1 MFIINQSNNKNQ
13 LIVNKNLLK
22 HEQRINGKEE
32 KAVVKLTW
40 PMLLT
45 TINSSR
51 EESTGN
57 KFSSFFQ
64 VLRVWFFSLS
74 IGNLRFLTMHS
85 DRKYCFETF
94 RAMRVPKQTG

>member
-1 MFIINQSNNKNQ
+1 MFIINQPNSNNQ
-13 LIVNKNLLK
+13 FIVNKNLLK
-22 HEQRINGKEE
+22 HEQRINRNEE

-51 EESTGN
+51 NVFTGN

-64 VLRVWFFSLS
+64 VL
-74 IGNLRFLTMHS
+74 
-85 DRKYCFETF
+85 
-94 RAMRVPKQTG
+94 

>member
-22 HEQRINGKEE
+22 HEQRINRKEE

-64 VLRVWFFSLS
+64 VL
-74 IGNLRFLTMHS
+74 
-85 DRKYCFETF
+85 
-94 RAMRVPKQTG
+94 

>member
-1 MFIINQSNNKNQ
+1 MFIINQPNSNNQ
-13 LIVNKNLLK
+13 FIVNKNLLK
-22 HEQRINGKEE
+22 HEQRINRKEE

-57 KFSSFFQ
+57 KFSSFSSSPTSL
-64 VLRVWFFSLS
+64 VFFA
-74 IGNLRFLTMHS
+74 FY
-85 DRKYCFETF
+85 RKFTLPYD
-94 RAMRVPKQTG
+94 A

>member
-13 LIVNKNLLK
+13 FIVDKNLLK
-22 HEQRINGKEE
+22 HEQRINRKEE

-57 KFSSFFQ
+57 KFSSFFSSAMS
-64 VLRVWFFSLS
+64 LDFSLA

-85 DRKYCFETF
+85 DRQYCFETF
-94 RAMRVPKQTG
+94 RAMRVPKQTR

>member
-1 MFIINQSNNKNQ
+1 MFIINHPNNKNQ

-22 HEQRINGKEE
+22 HEQRINRKEE

-45 TINSSR
+45 TINSIR

-57 KFSSFFQ
+57 KFPSFFQ
-64 VLRVWFFSLS
+64 VL
-74 IGNLRFLTMHS
+74 
-85 DRKYCFETF
+85 
-94 RAMRVPKQTG
+94 

>member
-22 HEQRINGKEE
+22 HEQGINRKEE
-32 KAVVKLTW
+32 NAVVKLTW

-45 TINSSR
+45 TINWSG

-64 VLRVWFFSLS
+64 VL
-74 IGNLRFLTMHS
+74 
-85 DRKYCFETF
+85 
-94 RAMRVPKQTG
+94 

>member
-1 MFIINQSNNKNQ
+1 MFIINQPNSNNQ
-13 LIVNKNLLK
+13 FIVNKSLLK
-22 HEQRINGKEE
+22 HEQRINRKEE

-45 TINSSR
+45 TINSNR
-51 EESTGN
+51 EEPTGN

-64 VLRVWFFSLS
+64 VLRVWFFSLA

-85 DRKYCFETF
+85 DRQGDTIF
-94 RAMRVPKQTG
+94 

>member
-1 MFIINQSNNKNQ
+1 MFFINQFSSDNQ
-13 LIVNKNLLK
+13 SIVNKNLLK
-22 HEQRINGKEE
+22 HEQRINRKEE

-57 KFSSFFQ
+57 KFPSFFQ
-64 VLRVWFFSLS
+64 VL
-74 IGNLRFLTMHS
+74 
-85 DRKYCFETF
+85 
-94 RAMRVPKQTG
+94 

>member
-1 MFIINQSNNKNQ
+1 MFIINQSNSNNQ

-22 HEQRINGKEE
+22 HEQRINRKEE

-51 EESTGN
+51 KESTGN
-57 KFSSFFQ
+57 KFPVLKWFSSLGIGK
-64 VLRVWFFSLS
+64 LRSLT
-74 IGNLRFLTMHS
+74 IHS
-85 DRKYCFETF
+85 DRQLF
-94 RAMRVPKQTG
+94 

>member
-1 MFIINQSNNKNQ
+1 MFIINHSNNKNQ

-22 HEQRINGKEE
+22 HEQRINRKEE

-45 TINSSR
+45 TINSST

-57 KFSSFFQ
+57 KFSIFFQ
-64 VLRVWFFSLS
+64 VL
-74 IGNLRFLTMHS
+74 
-85 DRKYCFETF
+85 
-94 RAMRVPKQTG
+94 

>member
-22 HEQRINGKEE
+22 HEQRINRKEE
-32 KAVVKLTW
+32 KAVVVKLTW

-51 EESTGN
+51 EVEESTGN
-57 KFSSFFQ
+57 KFSSFFSSAMS
-64 VLRVWFFSLS
+64 LDFSLA
-74 IGNLRFLTMHS
+74 IGNLRFLTIH
-85 DRKYCFETF
+85 
-94 RAMRVPKQTG
+94 

>member
-13 LIVNKNLLK
+13 FIVNKNLLK
-22 HEQRINGKEE
+22 HEQRINRKEE
-32 KAVVKLTW
+32 KAVVVKLTW

-64 VLRVWFFSLS
+64 VL
-74 IGNLRFLTMHS
+74 
-85 DRKYCFETF
+85 
-94 RAMRVPKQTG
+94 

>member
-22 HEQRINGKEE
+22 HEQRINRKEE

-64 VLRVWFFSLS
+64 VLYESVFFAC
-74 IGNLRFLTMHS
+74 
-85 DRKYCFETF
+85 Y
-94 RAMRVPKQTG
+94 PKFALPNDA

>member
-1 MFIINQSNNKNQ
+1 MFIMNQFNSKNQ

-22 HEQRINGKEE
+22 HEQRINRKEE

-51 EESTGN
+51 KESTGN
-57 KFSSFFQ
+57 KFSAFFKSYES
-64 VLRVWFFSLS
+64 VFF
-74 IGNLRFLTMHS
+74 FFFF
-85 DRKYCFETF
+85 DYYRKFALPNDT
-94 RAMRVPKQTG
+94 